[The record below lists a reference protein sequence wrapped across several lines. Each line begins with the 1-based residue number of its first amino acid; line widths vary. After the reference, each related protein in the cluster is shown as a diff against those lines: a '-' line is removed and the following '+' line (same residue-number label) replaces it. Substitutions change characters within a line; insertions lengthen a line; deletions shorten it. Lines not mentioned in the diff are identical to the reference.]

1 MSEPATDTG
10 LFPYYNG
17 GRRRAASGSFPLVA
31 NSVGMAA
38 GASGTDR
45 MGAADAGLRADIRRL
60 GQQLGDALVRQHG
73 QGLIEA
79 VERVR
84 ILARRLRTAQAGV
97 SRELTE
103 LLQEV
108 DPEQTVLLVRAFTHY
123 FHLANVAEQVHR
135 VEDHRLEDPASEKGF
150 AQTLA
155 SLVEAGIPAEEV
167 ISLVD
172 RAALKPVFTA
182 HPTEATRRTVLEK
195 LAEIAQTVS
204 DRSDP
209 RTSPAGRARI
219 DRRVDELIEAVWQTD
234 EIRTERPTPIDEA
247 RFVRRYLEQTIRHA
261 LPPLLDDIA
270 AAVRAVGGEADA
282 GHSPIRF
289 GSWVGGDRDGN
300 PNVTPE
306 MTGAV
311 MAQQRRA
318 ALDIL
323 IAEVEGL
330 AAELSVSTAAAE
342 ASDELKAFIDRRRE
356 DCRENLDSTHQNEP
370 YRQALTIVRRR
381 LAEARDGGPL
391 AYPSPR
397 ELAADLAL
405 LDASLRAD
413 RGLLM
418 ARGRLARTRGLAA
431 AVGFHLA
438 ALDIRQHTDHHHRA
452 IAALTGRLGLDYASL
467 DRAGRTRFL
476 IEDLSGGRPVAP
488 RSGAAEDEALEL
500 FEAMR
505 ELIDEHGGQAV
516 DSYIISMARGA
527 DDVLAPV
534 MLAREAGLVDPARG
548 VARIGFV
555 PLFETIDDLRRIGPV
570 LEELFS
576 APPYRRLL
584 ELRGGAQEVMVG
596 YSDSNKDGGIT
607 TSQWEIHKALLTIR
621 DAARRTGIRIEVFHG
636 RGGTI
641 GRGGGPTHA
650 AILGQPYGALDGV
663 IKLTEQGEVIA
674 EKYGMAG
681 LASQHLELALSAL
694 VEASLARRGPHHAVG
709 DVRRWHRVMD
719 SMSEASF
726 AAYRR
731 FAEAPGMA
739 EYFIASTPV
748 EELSLLNIGSRPAR
762 RSPQGSGLANLRA
775 IPWVFGWT
783 QSRQIVPG
791 WYGVGSG
798 LEAAFEAGLEADL
811 AEMHR
816 EWSFFRTFVSNVEMT
831 LAKTDLAIARHYVDN
846 LAPARRRGVF
856 EMIAEEH
863 DRTVGALRRVTKT
876 GLLADRP
883 LLRRSLAVRDP
894 YLDPLNVLQVE
905 LLKRFRAGDPE
916 RYRRGLLL
924 TIYGIAA
931 GMRNTG

>member
-1 MSEPATDTG
+1 ME
-10 LFPYYNG
+10 
-17 GRRRAASGSFPLVA
+17 
-31 NSVGMAA
+31 
-38 GASGTDR
+38 
-45 MGAADAGLRADIRRL
+45 AADAGLRADIRRL
-60 GQQLGDALVRQHG
+60 GQQLGEALVRQHG
-73 QGLIEA
+73 QELIES
-79 VERVR
+79 VEKVR

-103 LLQEV
+103 LLRDV

-135 VEDHRLEDPASEKGF
+135 VEDRRLEDPASEKGF

-167 ISLVD
+167 TSLID

-209 RTSPAGRARI
+209 RTSPADRARI

-247 RFVRRYLEQTIRHA
+247 RFVRHYLERTIRQA

-270 AAVRAVGGEADA
+270 AAVRAVGGEADP
-282 GHSPIRF
+282 GRSPIRF

-306 MTGAV
+306 MTRAV

-330 AAELSVSTAAAE
+330 AAELSVSTTAAA
-342 ASDELKAFIDRRRE
+342 ASEELDAFIDRRRE
-356 DCRENLDSTHQNEP
+356 DCRESLDPRRRNEP
-370 YRQALTIVRRR
+370 YRQALAVVRRR
-381 LAEARDGGPL
+381 LAETRDGGPL

-397 ELAADLAL
+397 ELAGDLAL
-405 LDASLRAD
+405 LDASLRAR
-413 RGLLM
+413 RGLLL
-418 ARGRLARTRGLAA
+418 ARGRLARTRGLAD

-452 IAALTGRLGLDYASL
+452 AAALTERLGLDYASL

-476 IEDLSGGRPVAP
+476 TDDLSGGRPIAP
-488 RSGAAEDEALEL
+488 RGAAEDEAAEL
-500 FEAMR
+500 FEVLAD
-505 ELIDEHGGQAV
+505 LIEEHGGQAV
-516 DSYIISMARGA
+516 DSYIISMAQGA
-527 DDVLAPV
+527 DDILAPV
-534 MLAREAGLVDPARG
+534 LLAREAGLVDPARG
-548 VARIGFV
+548 AARLGFV

-570 LEELFS
+570 LEELFA

-621 DAARRTGIRIEVFHG
+621 DTARRTGIRIDVFHG

-681 LASQHLELALSAL
+681 LAAHHLELALSAL
-694 VEASLARRGPHHAVG
+694 VEASLARRTPHHAAE

-719 SMSEASF
+719 LVSEASHR
-726 AAYRR
+726 AYRR

-739 EYFIASTPV
+739 EYFLASTPV

-846 LAPARRRGVF
+846 LAPVRHRGVF

-863 DRTVGALRRVTKT
+863 DRTLGALRRVTQT

-894 YLDPLNVLQVE
+894 YLDPLNVMQVE
-905 LLKRFRAGDPE
+905 LLKRSRAGDPE
-916 RYRRGLLL
+916 RHRRGLLL

>member
-1 MSEPATDTG
+1 MAAD
-10 LFPYYNG
+10 
-17 GRRRAASGSFPLVA
+17 ASGV
-31 NSVGMAA
+31 
-38 GASGTDR
+38 DR
-45 MGAADAGLRADIRRL
+45 MEAADAGLRADIRRL
-60 GQQLGDALVRQHG
+60 GQQLGETLVRQHG
-73 QGLIEA
+73 QELIES
-79 VERVR
+79 VEKVR

-103 LLQEV
+103 LLRDV

-135 VEDHRLEDPASEKGF
+135 VEDRRLEDPASEKGF

-155 SLVEAGIPAEEV
+155 SLVEAGIPAEDV

-247 RFVRRYLEQTIRHA
+247 RFVRHYLEQTVRQA

-270 AAVRAVGGEADA
+270 AAVRAVGGEADP

-306 MTGAV
+306 MTRAV

-330 AAELSVSTAAAE
+330 AAELSVSTAAA
-342 ASDELKAFIDRRRE
+342 ASEELDAYIDRHRE
-356 DCRENLDSTHQNEP
+356 DCRESLDSRRRNEP
-370 YRQALTIVRRR
+370 YRQALAVVRRR
-381 LAEARDGGPL
+381 LAETRDGGPL
-391 AYPSPR
+391 AYPSPG
-397 ELAADLAL
+397 ELAGDLAL
-405 LDASLRAD
+405 LDASLRAR
-413 RGLLM
+413 RGLLL
-418 ARGRLARTRGLAA
+418 ARGRLARTRGLAD

-452 IAALTGRLGLDYASL
+452 AAALTERLGLDYASL

-476 IEDLSGGRPVAP
+476 IDDLSGGRPIAP
-488 RSGAAEDEALEL
+488 RGGAAEDEAAAL
-500 FEAMR
+500 FEVLAD
-505 ELIDEHGGQAV
+505 LIDEHGDQAV
-516 DSYIISMARGA
+516 DSYIISMAQGV
-527 DDVLAPV
+527 DDILAPV
-534 MLAREAGLVDPARG
+534 LLAREAGLVDPARG
-548 VARIGFV
+548 AARLGFV

-570 LEELFS
+570 LEELF
-576 APPYRRLL
+576 AAAPYRRLL

-621 DAARRTGIRIEVFHG
+621 DTARRTGIRIDVFHG

-681 LASQHLELALSAL
+681 LAAQHLELALSAL
-694 VEASLARRGPHHAVG
+694 VEASLARRTPHHAAE

-719 SMSEASF
+719 LVSEASHR
-726 AAYRR
+726 AYRR

-739 EYFIASTPV
+739 EYFLASTPV

-798 LEAAFEAGLEADL
+798 LEAAFDAGLEADL

-816 EWSFFRTFVSNVEMT
+816 EWSFFRTFASNVEMT

-846 LAPARRRGVF
+846 LAPVRHRGVF

-863 DRTVGALRRVTKT
+863 DRTVGALRRITKT

-894 YLDPLNVLQVE
+894 YLDPLNVMQVE
-905 LLKRFRAGDPE
+905 LLKRSRAGDPE
-916 RYRRGLLL
+916 RHRRGLLL

>member
-1 MSEPATDTG
+1 ME
-10 LFPYYNG
+10 
-17 GRRRAASGSFPLVA
+17 
-31 NSVGMAA
+31 
-38 GASGTDR
+38 
-45 MGAADAGLRADIRRL
+45 AADAGLRADIRRL
-60 GQQLGDALVRQHG
+60 GQQLGETLVRQHG
-73 QGLIEA
+73 QDLIES
-79 VERVR
+79 VEKVR

-103 LLQEV
+103 LLRDV

-135 VEDHRLEDPASEKGF
+135 VEDRRLEDPASEKGF

-155 SLVEAGIPAEEV
+155 SLVEAGIPAEDV

-247 RFVRRYLEQTIRHA
+247 RFVRHYLEQTVRQA

-270 AAVRAVGGEADA
+270 AAVRAVGGEADP

-306 MTGAV
+306 MTRTV

-330 AAELSVSTAAAE
+330 AAELSVSTAAA
-342 ASDELKAFIDRRRE
+342 ASEELDAFIDRRRE
-356 DCRENLDSTHQNEP
+356 DCRESLDSRRRNEP
-370 YRQALTIVRRR
+370 YRQALAVVRRR
-381 LAEARDGGPL
+381 LAETRDGGPL
-391 AYPSPR
+391 AYPSPG
-397 ELAADLAL
+397 ELAGDLAL
-405 LDASLRAD
+405 LDASLRAR
-413 RGLLM
+413 RGLLL
-418 ARGRLARTRGLAA
+418 ARGRLARTRGLAD

-452 IAALTGRLGLDYASL
+452 AAALTERLGLDYASL

-476 IEDLSGGRPVAP
+476 IDDLSGGRPIAP
-488 RSGAAEDEALEL
+488 RGGPAEDEAAAL
-500 FEAMR
+500 FEVLAD
-505 ELIDEHGGQAV
+505 LIDEHGAQAV
-516 DSYIISMARGA
+516 DSYIISMAQGV
-527 DDVLAPV
+527 DDILAPV
-534 MLAREAGLVDPARG
+534 LLAREAGLVDPARG
-548 VARIGFV
+548 AARLGFV

-570 LEELFS
+570 LEELF
-576 APPYRRLL
+576 AAAPYRRLL

-621 DAARRTGIRIEVFHG
+621 DTARRTGIRIDVFHG

-681 LASQHLELALSAL
+681 LAAQHLELALSAL
-694 VEASLARRGPHHAVG
+694 VEASLARRTPHHAAE

-719 SMSEASF
+719 LVSEASHR
-726 AAYRR
+726 AYRR

-739 EYFIASTPV
+739 EYFLASTPV

-816 EWSFFRTFVSNVEMT
+816 EWSFFRTFASNVEMT

-846 LAPARRRGVF
+846 LAPVRHRGVF

-863 DRTVGALRRVTKT
+863 DRTVGALRRITKT
-876 GLLADRP
+876 ELLADRP

-894 YLDPLNVLQVE
+894 YLDPLNVMQVE
-905 LLKRFRAGDPE
+905 LLKRSRAGDPE
-916 RYRRGLLL
+916 RHRRGLLL